1 MAGLF
6 TALSPR
12 LKCAGG
18 FLQARERVPLNL
30 GEHGTDH
37 ELEALLVGVVD
48 LGFEADVVEVAG
60 DGAEAGVGD
69 DAGYHGCGVRVG
81 DRVELDLREAD
92 LVDLAKD
99 AGEILRGLAANHE
112 ELDTIDEPAAGF
124 ARCSCGKS
132 VADAAERAAGGGG
145 QGGESDK
152 VAA

>member
-18 FLQARERVPLNL
+18 FLQARERVPLIL
-30 GEHGTDH
+30 GEHGADH
-37 ELEALLVGVVD
+37 ELEAQLVGVVD

-69 DAGYHGCGVRVG
+69 DAAQLGCGVRVG

-99 AGEILRGLAANHE
+99 PGEILWGLAANHE
-112 ELDTIDEPAAGF
+112 ELDTIDKPAAGF
-124 ARCSCGKS
+124 PRRSWAKT
-132 VADAAERAAGGGG
+132 VAHAPEGAA
-145 QGGESDK
+145 
-152 VAA
+152 